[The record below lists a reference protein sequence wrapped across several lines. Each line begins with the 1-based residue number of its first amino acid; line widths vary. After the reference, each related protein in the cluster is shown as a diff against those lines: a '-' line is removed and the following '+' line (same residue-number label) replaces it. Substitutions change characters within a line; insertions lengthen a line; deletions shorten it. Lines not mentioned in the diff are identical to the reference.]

1 MSTPIISRPASLSM
15 SRSPMFITG
24 KNNLVSTDNM
34 VSMDFDLEVWSG
46 LRTSPPTSPIASLS
60 KPYAVNKTI
69 SFEVSNLVKEQFSHD
84 PNIYSTIAWDGAPT
98 DEVLWVNCP
107 GSWSYLNA
115 GAAASGVHTTGTT
128 NAWLALDG
136 WQPFPNVVEQQV
148 TIAILS
154 VARTR
159 YVMTGNY
166 ETLAFYNVPYGVDE
180 VEIAW
185 NNGDADQ
192 LYGPGGSSTLPVYSL
207 NSNNAV
213 IYLGVGPQNLQ
224 DNADIDGTIKPSAH
238 ACGDYYDVNLR
249 AEGELVATAR
259 YQLQCECRYTPYQ
272 VAFVNRYGVMD
283 FCTFYKL
290 STRTDDFQGENFK
303 RMVYQDGFTAP
314 DTKTG
319 QYKDFNINSRTTLV
333 MNTGF
338 VDEVYGD
345 VMIDILMS
353 EYVYVLEDNGWTRY
367 NPVKGSFDYQKEVN
381 QKLINYSLNFERAFD
396 NRPLIR

>member
-1 MSTPIISRPASLSM
+1 MSTPIISRPGSLAL

-24 KNNLVSTDNM
+24 KNNILTNDNM
-34 VSMDFDLEVWSG
+34 TSMSLDLEVWSG

-69 SFEVSNLVKEQFSHD
+69 NFEVSNLVKEQFAHD
-84 PNIYSTIAWDGAPT
+84 PDIYSTIGFSGAPT

-107 GSWSYLNA
+107 GSWAYSNN
-115 GAAASGVHTTGTT
+115 GTPASGTHTSGTT
-128 NAWLALDG
+128 NAWLAMDG
-136 WQPFPNVVEQQV
+136 WQVFP
-148 TIAILS
+148 S
-154 VARTR
+154 VAEDTYTIPILGVNRTR
-159 YVMTGNY
+159 YVMAGNF
-166 ETLAFYNVPYGVDE
+166 EVLAIYNVPYGIDE
-180 VEIAW
+180 VFITW
-185 NNGDADQ
+185 NNGDSDQ
-192 LYGPGGSSTLPVYSL
+192 FYDIGGGTTPPSYSL

-224 DNADIDGTIKPSAH
+224 ENAELDGVIKPSAH
-238 ACGDYYDVNLR
+238 ACGDYYDVELYS
-249 AEGELVATAR
+249 EGSLVGSVR

-290 STRTDDFQGENFK
+290 STRTDEFRSESFK
-303 RMVYQDGFTAP
+303 RTIYQDGFTAP
-314 DTKTG
+314 GLQTG
-319 QYKDFNINSRTTLV
+319 QYKDFHINSRTTLL

-353 EYVYVLEDNGWTRY
+353 EHVFVLEDAGWVRY

-381 QKLINYSLNFERAFD
+381 QKLINYTLSFERAFD